1 MSTGNT
7 TPDLAV
13 SDFLLQVRC
22 NDGSQPSGLGLAGSA
37 GRREVDG
44 DDHRPD
50 PDGFECDITTPARV
64 LQPDGKRV
72 VAELRAFLIV
82 TVTVLLVCES

>member
-1 MSTGNT
+1 MTTGNP
-7 TPDLAV
+7 TPDRALSA
-13 SDFLLQVRC
+13 FLLQVRC

-44 DDHRPD
+44 DDRRSD

-64 LQPDGKRV
+64 LQPDG
-72 VAELRAFLIV
+72 EPSSPSCGPFLIV
-82 TVTVLLVCES
+82 TVTVLLLCES